1 MLHIDQL
8 RAEGRAKL
16 DVADLLTDMLE
27 GRVGPRPPLNSG
39 ESGISE
45 GPAPNT
51 TTDSTHDHLLSLAR
65 NAYEA
70 WRGLYRIAMPT
81 GLGDVAEGEWAGTD
95 KAMEALAELLYPG
108 FEIIGSGGSLKR
120 PVAEDLAGMEWTG
133 SRHTGYTATGK
144 VLLAHHP
151 YTEPVPKWLVKA
163 CGFEVVRL
171 RDGTP
176 VYCGRHR
183 NSATHV
189 PGPAVDEVDVP
200 ADRLT
205 EQAEGVREPHAY
217 LAQYVRGE
225 PTGHCA
231 IPLCGADSHDPV
243 HNVPAFSPISAC
255 TGFVPMAGYGE
266 TRCKSCGRP
275 KADHPVKVQP

>member
-27 GRVGPRPPLNSG
+27 GRVGPRPPLYEK

-51 TTDSTHDHLLSLAR
+51 TTDSTHDHLLGLAR

-70 WRGLYRIAMPT
+70 WRALYRIAMPT
-81 GLGDVAEGEWAGTD
+81 GLGDVAEGEWAQAD

-108 FEIIGSGGSLKR
+108 FEIIGSGGSLAVPRKLR
-120 PVAEDLAGMEWTG
+120 PGFVPGEDNSPIWVGDG
-133 SRHTGYTATGK
+133 
-144 VLLAHHP
+144 
-151 YTEPVPKWLVKA
+151 PVPA
-163 CGFEVVRL
+163 DPYE
-171 RDGTP
+171 P
-176 VYCGRHR
+176 
-183 NSATHV
+183 
-189 PGPAVDEVDVP
+189 DVP

-205 EQAEGVREPHAY
+205 EPHAY

-225 PTGHCA
+225 ATGRCA
-231 IPLCGADSHDPV
+231 ITHCGADSHDPV

-275 KADHPVKVQP
+275 KDPDHPVKVQP